1 MAQLLDRRLCDL
13 LEDVAEATPAPGGGS
28 SAALTCALAAGLV
41 QMVAGLTLRRGGA
54 AAAGLEPVQRL
65 HDRAGALRGHA
76 GELAQLELHAYAP
89 VLEALRRPADDP
101 ARALQVDAALSDAAE
116 SPLAIARAAAEVAEL
131 AAEAVRLGPEPL
143 RGDAIAGVLL
153 AEAAV
158 AAAGKLVAINLAARS
173 HDERL
178 QELERLTR
186 GAAQAR
192 ADVLP

>member
-1 MAQLLDRRLCDL
+1 MTQLLDRRLRDL

-41 QMVAGLTLRRGGA
+41 EMVAGITLRRGGDE
-54 AAAGLEPVQRL
+54 LEPMQRL
-65 HDRAGALRGHA
+65 HDRAGALRVHA

-89 VLEALRRPADDP
+89 VLEALRRPAEDP
-101 ARALQVDAALSDAAE
+101 SRALQVDAALSDAAE
-116 SPLAIARAAAEVAEL
+116 SPLAIARAAAQVSEL

-158 AAAGKLVAINLAARS
+158 VAAGQLVAINLAARS
-173 HDERL
+173 DDERL

-186 GAAQAR
+186 SAAQAR
-192 ADVLP
+192 ADVLR

>member
-1 MAQLLDRRLCDL
+1 MTALLDRRLRDL
-13 LEDVAEATPAPGGGS
+13 LEDVAAATPAPGGGS

-41 QMVAGLTLRRGGA
+41 EMVAAITLRRGGD
-54 AAAGLEPVQRL
+54 AAAGLQRL
-65 HDRAGALRGHA
+65 RERAGALRGQA
-76 GELAQLELHAYAP
+76 GELAQLELDAYAP
-89 VLEALRRPADDP
+89 VLEASRRPADDP
-101 ARALQVDAALSDAAE
+101 TRELQVDAALSDAAE

-158 AAAGKLVAINLAARS
+158 AAAGQLVAINLAARS

-178 QELERLTR
+178 QELECLRR
-186 GAAQAR
+186 RAAQAR
-192 ADVLP
+192 EDVLS